1 MRFRTLTTVLT
12 AGALLFTFGIGDAQ
26 AKKNKDKG
34 EEAALVEI
42 EETNTS
48 ADEVFMAAK
57 EIHDS
62 LNDIQTNLKDG
73 TTELSNALEL
83 AEGTPFADALADLQT
98 KAGDKL
104 TVALDGGKP
113 TFSLAD
119 DAPENVKTAVDSLNN
134 FVDYH
139 MTALDEAKALVPK
152 AQEVAQ
158 KAQNLD
164 AAGLAGEAASNPL
177 EIGKLAKTIGRN
189 IKAVGQTPKRVEDTI
204 TVLSGD
210 IEAVSALAN

>member
-1 MRFRTLTTVLT
+1 MRFPTLTALLATGT
-12 AGALLFTFGIGDAQ
+12 LLFTVGVSDAH
-26 AKKNKDKG
+26 AKKNKGSSD
-34 EEAALVEI
+34 EPALVEI
-42 EETNTS
+42 EATNTS

-57 EIHDS
+57 EIHDA
-62 LNDIQTNLKDG
+62 LNDIQTHLKDG
-73 TTELSNALEL
+73 TTELNNALGL
-83 AEGTPFADALADLQT
+83 AEGTPFADALADLQA

-104 TVALDGGKP
+104 TVALEGGKP

-119 DAPENVKTAVDSLNN
+119 DAPDDVKTAVDSLNR
-134 FVDYH
+134 FVEYH

-158 KAQNLD
+158 KAQGLD

-177 EIGKLAKTIGRN
+177 EIGKLAKSIGRN

-204 TVLSGD
+204 AVLSGD